1 MVKICFVNITAERIS
16 QPYYDLVK
24 QLFPKVLRPGTEVAF
39 KSVEPG
45 LESLAI
51 SSSAYF
57 DLLNKKE
64 IIEKIMEA
72 EKEGFD
78 AALVGCF
85 EDPGVREAR
94 EIVNIPVIGIGE
106 ASMLLACMLGHRFG
120 VVTAN
125 DHKVATALEVM
136 ISLLGLRD
144 RAITNPVRT
153 ISMANRDVFTRGF
166 QEPHLI
172 VSAILDKAK
181 GCVADGA
188 EVVIIGCAG
197 LGPHCTLSGMTMVED
212 TGAPLLDCVT
222 IGLKAAE
229 AIIDLKDRLG
239 WPPISRAGIYAMPR
253 EKDIRRVRGMFGLKS
268 L

>member
-1 MVKICFVNITAERIS
+1 MVKICFINITVERVS
-16 QPYYDLVK
+16 QPYFDLVK
-24 QLFPKVLRPGTEVAF
+24 QLFPKALRPGTEVAF

-45 LESLAI
+45 LESLAV

-64 IIEKIMEA
+64 IVEKIMEA

-78 AALVGCF
+78 AAVVGCF

-94 EIVNIPVIGIGE
+94 EVVNIPVIGIGE

-125 DHKVATALEVM
+125 DWKVVTNLEVM
-136 ISLLGLRD
+136 IKLQGLQE
-144 RAITNPVRT
+144 RAITNPIRT
-153 ISMANRDVFTRGF
+153 ISMANRDVFTKGF
-166 QEPHLI
+166 QEPNLI
-172 VSAILDKAK
+172 VSDILDKSK

-197 LGPHCTLSGMTMVED
+197 LGPHCTLSGTTMVDD
-212 TGAPLLDCVT
+212 TGALLLDCVT

-229 AIIDLKDRLG
+229 VIVDLKDRLG
-239 WPPISRAGIYAMPR
+239 WPAVSRAGIYATPR
-253 EKDIRRVRGMFGLKS
+253 EKDIKRVRGMFGLKS

>member
-1 MVKICFVNITAERIS
+1 MVKICFVNITVERIS
-16 QPYYDLVK
+16 QPYYDLVR
-24 QLFPKVLRPGTEVAF
+24 QLFPKVLRPGTEVSF

-45 LESLAI
+45 LESLAV

-94 EIVNIPVIGIGE
+94 EVVNIPVIGIGE
-106 ASMLLACMLGHRFG
+106 ASMLLACMLGHRFA

-125 DHKVATALEVM
+125 DNKVATNLEVM
-136 ISLLGLRD
+136 IKLQGLQE
-144 RAITNPVRT
+144 RAITHPVRT
-153 ISMANRDVFTRGF
+153 ISMANRDVFTKGF
-166 QEPHLI
+166 QEPYLI
-172 VSAILDKAK
+172 VSDILDKAR

-188 EVVIIGCAG
+188 EVVIVGCAG
-197 LGPHCTLSGMTMVED
+197 LAPHCTMSGVTMVDEN
-212 TGAPLLDCVT
+212 GAQLLDCVV

-229 AIIDLKDRLG
+229 AIVDLKDRLG
-239 WPPISRAGIYAMPR
+239 WPAISRAGIYAMPR
-253 EKDIRRVRGMFGLKS
+253 EKDIKRVRGMFGLKPF
-268 L
+268 

>member
-1 MVKICFVNITAERIS
+1 MAKICFVNITVEKIS
-16 QPYYDLVK
+16 EPYYDLVK
-24 QLFPKVLRPGTEVAF
+24 QLFPKVLSPGTEVSF
-39 KSVEPG
+39 KYVEPG
-45 LESLAI
+45 MESLAV

-85 EDPGVREAR
+85 EDPGVREAQ
-94 EIVNIPVIGIGE
+94 EVVNIPVIGIGE
-106 ASMLLACMLGHRFG
+106 ASMLLACMLGNRFG
-120 VVTAN
+120 IVTAN
-125 DHKVATALEVM
+125 DNKVVNYLEVL
-136 ISLLGLRD
+136 IKLHGLQE
-144 RAITNPVRT
+144 RAISNPVRT
-153 ISMANRDVFTRGF
+153 ISMTNRETFTKGF
-166 QEPHLI
+166 QEPHRI
-172 VSAILDKAK
+172 VSDVLDKAK

-188 EVVIIGCAG
+188 DIVIVGCAG
-197 LGPHCTLSGMTMVED
+197 LGPHCTLSDTTMVDE

-229 AIIDLKDRLG
+229 AIVDLRSRLG
-239 WPPISRAGIYAMPR
+239 WPAISRAGIYAMPR
-253 EKDIRRVRGMFGLKS
+253 EKDIKRVRGMFGLKS